1 MKEKLYVVN
10 NVKRRRNRTVKN
22 KSCFDIA
29 NVVLAVFLAL
39 VVRRRRRGERKVD
52 DIDLALKLSSI
63 VSFSIA
69 SLLHAW
75 ASCARDEKWFGDHW
89 TSRVEKKT
97 FCQTSTFVRFCVWD
111 FFSSVHF
118 FSSSFASFSLSR
130 NMLNSFT
137 FQSGRERDYTS
148 STNSHKVSRR
158 GLNFLLPFRKFP
170 ESLLYTE
177 RATIKIKE
185 KSCSWF
191 LRQRCC
197 SLYVKPRKTRI
208 LNRKTRKMS
217 KKANGILV
225 ESLA

>member
-75 ASCARDEKWFGDHW
+75 ASCARDEK
-89 TSRVEKKT
+89 
-97 FCQTSTFVRFCVWD
+97 
-111 FFSSVHF
+111 
-118 FSSSFASFSLSR
+118 
-130 NMLNSFT
+130 
-137 FQSGRERDYTS
+137 
-148 STNSHKVSRR
+148 
-158 GLNFLLPFRKFP
+158 
-170 ESLLYTE
+170 
-177 RATIKIKE
+177 
-185 KSCSWF
+185 
-191 LRQRCC
+191 
-197 SLYVKPRKTRI
+197 
-208 LNRKTRKMS
+208 
-217 KKANGILV
+217 
-225 ESLA
+225 